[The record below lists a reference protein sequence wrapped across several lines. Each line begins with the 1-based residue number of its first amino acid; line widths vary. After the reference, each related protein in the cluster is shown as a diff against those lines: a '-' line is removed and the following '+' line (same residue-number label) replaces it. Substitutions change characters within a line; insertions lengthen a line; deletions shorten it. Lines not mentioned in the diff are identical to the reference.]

1 MRTIS
6 IIFQRELAAYVRSPL
21 GYVVAALLLLVDGV
35 LFQTYALG
43 TGARLSAEVLQGF
56 FMYTGVVVQAAG
68 IALAIRLI
76 TEERQQHTIVLL
88 NTSPVRDLEI
98 VLGKFLAALVFLTG
112 MIALSLYM
120 PLLIMVNGRITVSEL
135 LAGYAGLLL
144 LGASSLSIGLFA
156 SSVARQQ
163 LVAFA
168 LGAAING
175 ILVLLFPLA
184 MKLDEPLKHVFEQLD
199 LWYVHFQDGFMKGI
213 INLVDVVYYMGVIY
227 FFLLL
232 ATKTLEAKRWQ

>member
-6 IIFQRELAAYVRSPL
+6 IIFRRELAAYVRSPL

-43 TGARLSAEVLQGF
+43 TTARLSAQVLQGF
-56 FMYTGVVVQAAG
+56 FMYTGIVVQAAG
-68 IALAIRLI
+68 IALSIRLI

-88 NTSPVRDLEI
+88 NTSPVRDAEI

-112 MIALSLYM
+112 MIALSIYM
-120 PLLIMVNGRITVSEL
+120 PLLIMVNGKITVSQL
-135 LAGYAGLLL
+135 LAGYLGLLL
-144 LGASSLSIGLFA
+144 LGASSLAIGLFA
-156 SSVARQQ
+156 STVARQQ

-175 ILVLLFPLA
+175 IMVLLFPLA
-184 MKLDEPLKHVFEQLD
+184 MKLDAPLKHVFEQID

-213 INLVDVVYYMGVIY
+213 LNLADIVYYLAVIY

>member
-68 IALAIRLI
+68 IALSIRLI

-88 NTSPVRDLEI
+88 NTSPVRDVEI

-120 PLLIMVNGRITVSEL
+120 PLLIMVNGRITVAEL

-184 MKLDEPLKHVFEQLD
+184 MKLDEPLKHTFEQLD

-213 INLVDVVYYMGVIY
+213 VNLVDVVYYMGVIY